1 MDRVRSLLTATAA
14 AVRRGDLV
22 LDPCCG
28 SGALLSGAAAF
39 GAMTCGSDVDTGG
52 VCACAVQSTA
62 AATAATGGGATG
74 GGATGG
80 AGVGARVPL
89 NTHARLTAGVD
100 CVVTA
105 GTRRTRKT

>member
-39 GAMTCGSDVDTGG
+39 GAMTCGSDVDTEG
-52 VCACAVQSTA
+52 VCACAVPSTA
-62 AATAATGGGATG
+62 AATAATD
-74 GGATGG
+74 G
-80 AGVGARVPL
+80 AGVGARVPV

-105 GTRRTRKT
+105 GTRRT